1 MINKKSSS
9 LVKARFFKT
18 FLIFTVVFTGWL
30 SVNAQ
35 DVPLTVIANTKGAP
49 PELTMTQ
56 LRSILKGEQLR
67 WKDGSKVTIALM
79 KTNTPTGLNT
89 CKKLYNMTPNELNK
103 LFLALVFQGR
113 GEAPSFFNSVTD
125 LEAFINQTP
134 GTIGIIESNETNSER
149 VISING
155 KKAI

>member
-1 MINKKSSS
+1 
-9 LVKARFFKT
+9 VKARLIKT
-18 FLIFTVVFTGWL
+18 FLIFAIVFTACL
-30 SVNAQ
+30 SVKAQ

-49 PELTMTQ
+49 PELTMSQ

-79 KTNTPTGLNT
+79 KTNTPTGMNT

-113 GEAPSFFNSVTD
+113 GEAPSFFNSVND
-125 LEAFINQTP
+125 LETFIKETP
-134 GTIGIIESNETNSER
+134 GTIGIIESNEANSER

-155 KKAI
+155 KKVI